1 MERYRAKLS
10 AILDDSE
17 ERQKALSYYN
27 NKLQANH
34 AATEHILKAVERG
47 LGTSAL
53 LLRLNDLEEEK
64 KALMGEIASLKMQDL
79 PFTKDSIK
87 FFLYRM
93 LKQGEES
100 REKYK
105 ERVIRSFIYQ
115 VQLFD
120 DKVVI
125 TYNIT
130 DDNVGLNHIFALRE
144 ADTGLASTSD
154 SDTCAAENIEGNKKS
169 LAEPSGS
176 TSESSMT
183 LPGIEPGPSP

>member
-1 MERYRAKLS
+1 
-10 AILDDSE
+10 
-17 ERQKALSYYN
+17 
-27 NKLQANH
+27 
-34 AATEHILKAVERG
+34 
-47 LGTSAL
+47 
-53 LLRLNDLEEEK
+53 
-64 KALMGEIASLKMQDL
+64 MGEIASLKMQDL

-115 VQLFD
+115 IRLFD

-130 DDNVGLNHIFALRE
+130 DDNVGLNHIFALRK